1 MNRPAKFALILASL
15 AIATPQG
22 AGAAV
27 PNAKLWN
34 GTWHLN
40 PAASK
45 FESSGKRESETR
57 KYAISGDK
65 VLMKSTSKTASG
77 RTLTVS
83 YSARTDGKYYP
94 MTGNPNADRI
104 ALSVVSER
112 ELKWSSQLNGKTTI
126 AGTAAVSTDGKHLTL
141 KRTMLTVKGTPTDVL
156 KFDR

>member
-1 MNRPAKFALILASL
+1 MNRSAKFALILTSL
-15 AIATPQG
+15 AIAVPQG
-22 AGAAV
+22 AAAAV

-34 GTWHLN
+34 GTWQLN

-45 FESSGKRESETR
+45 FVSSGKRESETR
-57 KYAISGDK
+57 TYAISGNK
-65 VLMKSTSKTASG
+65 VTMKSTSKTASG
-77 RTLTVS
+77 KTLNVS

-104 ALSVVSER
+104 ALSLVSDR
-112 ELKWSSQLNGKTTI
+112 ELKWSSQLHGKTTI
-126 AGTAAVSTDGKHLTL
+126 AGTAAVTADGKHLTL